1 MGSRRARSAFTRRVN
16 GAAFGAICA
25 LLATIALGAPITGC
39 GSSEG
44 GATEADASPDADPDV
59 TVADSADPDAG
70 VDAADARRDVTVPGD
85 SYCSKLTP
93 KPKFCDDFDDGD
105 LENGWTSKAVF
116 PGNVAEIDATSFM
129 STPFS
134 FHVVAKST
142 NTASANNALVRTTG
156 FGAVQKLKVAF
167 STFLPSVTFTKG
179 VVAIAGVDL
188 AQSPAHLF
196 TLYLRDGDT
205 TAPAAVLDEYTGG
218 VTTRHVL
225 TGAPPAGAWTRV
237 AIDLDLV
244 LGRATVMFDA
254 TKALDAAP
262 IGAVPGT
269 EATVRIG
276 AIIDG
281 PADTFEARFD
291 DVIVDY

>member
-1 MGSRRARSAFTRRVN
+1 MI
-16 GAAFGAICA
+16 AAGGPVA
-25 LLATIALGAPITGC
+25 GC

-44 GATEADASPDADPDV
+44 GAATGEADATPDG
-59 TVADSADPDAG
+59 DPDAT
-70 VDAADARRDVTVPGD
+70 VSDPAEPDARTDAADARRDVVPVGN
-85 SYCSKLTP
+85 SYCAKLTP
-93 KPKFCDDFDDGD
+93 QPRFCDDFDDGD
-105 LENGWTSKAVF
+105 LENNWTSTAVF
-116 PGNVAEIDATSFM
+116 TGNVGEIADTSFT

-134 FHVVAKST
+134 FRVVARST
-142 NTASANNALVRTTG
+142 ATAAANNALVRTTG
-156 FGAVQKLKVAF
+156 FGAVRRAKVAF

-179 VVAIAGVDL
+179 VVAIANLDL

-196 TLYLRDGDT
+196 TLYLRDGDAV
-205 TAPAAVLDEYTGG
+205 APTAVLEEYTGG
-218 VTTRHVL
+218 VTTRHLL
-225 TGAPPAGAWTRV
+225 TGPPPAGVWTRV

-244 LGRATVMFDA
+244 AGKASVMFDA
-254 TKALDAAP
+254 TKALDAAT

-291 DVIVDY
+291 DVVVDY